1 MLKNDKCPRCPGTL
15 TAHAQGYD
23 CPECQGQFVT
33 GAEFNRQWLEDLD
46 GDPETHPIRCPACSR
61 AMTIRRLGESE
72 VDVCPGCEGAWLDA
86 GETLSLSDRVGLQQ
100 FMMYSLSLPERL
112 VRSSVGLAAGA
123 AMETASL
130 LIPQSFQS
138 AKTYELVV
146 TNSLGFLTSNI
157 GGVKSVTGQDASDSE
172 SQLDEDFMARKAV
185 GNFVDLAGMA
195 TLHVS
200 PVWLLAIVSDVAYG
214 SSSYVQQLAGELK
227 EQGLIDD
234 TSTIHH
240 VDDVLNAIQDSSGNA
255 ASLFDTPPL
264 SVEQLRATLDRTRQS
279 ITDVDYTGVLPEAE
293 LRQYWNEM
301 QEISVNNGVSLLGVS
316 GALAMNTLG
325 KLDTAAKG
333 TLTGVRVAGGLLNR
347 HVIGHY
353 AASLEAIRNK
363 GLFESLRDT
372 SGPYISA
379 VWNNFADDKP
389 TWTEELVSGRLVA
402 RGWKAVTGML
412 SSASGNPDS
421 VESGYS

>member
-1 MLKNDKCPRCPGTL
+1 MSSLTQCPRCDEIL
-15 TAHAQGYD
+15 V
-23 CPECQGQFVT
+23 PESGGLRCAGCQGQFIVK
-33 GAEFNRQWLEDLD
+33 GAINREWLQDLT
-46 GDPETHPIRCPACSR
+46 GDPATPP
-61 AMTIRRLGESE
+61 
-72 VDVCPGCEGAWLDA
+72 VNCPGCSARMTVQLLGDAEIDVCEECEGVWLDP
-86 GETLSLSDRVGLQQ
+86 GEMLPLNERAGLQQ
-100 FMMYSLSLPERL
+100 LMMYSLSLPERV
-112 VRSSVGLAAGA
+112 VRSTVGLAAGA

-146 TNSLGFLTSNI
+146 KNSLGFLAHNV
-157 GGVKSVTGQDASDSE
+157 GGVESEEESPADDVTSGD
-172 SQLDEDFMARKAV
+172 DFMARKAV

-214 SSSYVQQLAGELK
+214 SSNYVQELASELR

-264 SVEQLRATLDRTRQS
+264 SVEQLRATLEKTRES
-279 ITDVDYTGVLPEAE
+279 LTEVDYSGILPEAE
-293 LRQYWNEM
+293 LRRYWHEM

-325 KLDTAAKG
+325 KLETAAKG
-333 TLTGVRVAGGLLNR
+333 TFAGVRVAGGLLNQ

-353 AASLEAIRNK
+353 TDSLQTIQDK
-363 GLFESLRDT
+363 GLFESLRET
-372 SGPYISA
+372 SGPYVAA
-379 VWNNFADDKP
+379 VWNNFGDDKP
-389 TWTEELVSGRLVA
+389 TWTEDLVSGRMIVK
-402 RGWKAVTGML
+402 GWKAVSGFFG
-412 SSASGNPDS
+412 SGSADTKPELP
-421 VESGYS
+421 ESG

>member
-1 MLKNDKCPRCPGTL
+1 
-15 TAHAQGYD
+15 
-23 CPECQGQFVT
+23 
-33 GAEFNRQWLEDLD
+33 
-46 GDPETHPIRCPACSR
+46 
-61 AMTIRRLGESE
+61 
-72 VDVCPGCEGAWLDA
+72 
-86 GETLSLSDRVGLQQ
+86 
-100 FMMYSLSLPERL
+100 MYSLSLPERV

-146 TNSLGFLTSNI
+146 KNSLGFLARNV
-157 GGVKSVTGQDASDSE
+157 GGVESGEEPTDDDVTAGD
-172 SQLDEDFMARKAV
+172 DFMARKAV

-214 SSSYVQQLAGELK
+214 SSNYVQQLAGELRD
-227 EQGLIDD
+227 QGLIDD

-240 VDDVLNAIQDSSGNA
+240 VDDVLTAIQNSSGNA
-255 ASLFDTPPL
+255 ATLFDTPPL
-264 SVEQLRATLDRTRQS
+264 SVEQLRATLEKTRES
-279 ITDVDYTGVLPEAE
+279 LTEVDYTGILPEAE
-293 LRQYWNEM
+293 LRRYWHEM

-325 KLDTAAKG
+325 KLETAAKG
-333 TLTGVRVAGGLLNR
+333 TFAGVRVAGGLMNR

-353 AASLEAIRNK
+353 TDSLRTIQDK
-363 GLFESLRDT
+363 GLFESLRET

-389 TWTEELVSGRLVA
+389 TWTEDILSGRMAV
-402 RGWKAVTGML
+402 RGWKKISGWWSGQ
-412 SSASGNPDS
+412 SSS
-421 VESGYS
+421 E

>member
-1 MLKNDKCPRCPGTL
+1 MPSSSSDCPRCEEILVPESSGLRCPG
-15 TAHAQGYD
+15 
-23 CPECQGQFVT
+23 CQGQFVAN
-33 GAEFNRQWLEDLD
+33 GAINREWLQELTDD
-46 GDPETHPIRCPACSR
+46 PSTAPITCPGCGDPMAVQL
-61 AMTIRRLGESE
+61 LGDAEI
-72 VDVCPGCEGAWLDA
+72 DVCSSCEGAWLDP
-86 GETLSLSDRVGLQQ
+86 GEMLPLSDRAGLQQ
-100 FMMYSLSLPERL
+100 LMMYSLSLPERV
-112 VRSSVGLAAGA
+112 VRSTVGLAAGA

-146 TNSLGFLTSNI
+146 KNSLGFLARNV
-157 GGVKSVTGQDASDSE
+157 GGVASDDE
-172 SQLDEDFMARKAV
+172 SAEGDVTTGDDFMARKAV

-214 SSSYVQQLAGELK
+214 SSNYVQELATELR

-240 VDDVLNAIQDSSGNA
+240 VDDVLTAIQDSSGNA

-264 SVEQLRATLDRTRQS
+264 SVDQLRATLEKTRAS
-279 ITDVDYTGVLPEAE
+279 LTEVDYAAILPESE
-293 LRQYWNEM
+293 LRQYWHEM

-316 GALAMNTLG
+316 GALAINTLG
-325 KLDTAAKG
+325 KLETAAKG
-333 TLTGVRVAGGLLNR
+333 TFAGVRVAGGLLNR

-353 AASLEAIRNK
+353 TDSLQLIQDK
-363 GLFESLRDT
+363 GLFESLRET

-379 VWNNFADDKP
+379 VWNNFANDKP
-389 TWTEELVSGRLVA
+389 TWTEELVSGRLILK
-402 RGWKAVTGML
+402 GWKAVSGLLGSTGT
-412 SSASGNPDS
+412 
-421 VESGYS
+421 ET

>member
-1 MLKNDKCPRCPGTL
+1 
-15 TAHAQGYD
+15 
-23 CPECQGQFVT
+23 
-33 GAEFNRQWLEDLD
+33 
-46 GDPETHPIRCPACSR
+46 
-61 AMTIRRLGESE
+61 MTIRRLGESE

>member
-1 MLKNDKCPRCPGTL
+1 MSSSTNCPRCEANLVPESGGL
-15 TAHAQGYD
+15 H
-23 CPECQGQFVT
+23 CPACQGQFVAKGAINREWLQVLT
-33 GAEFNRQWLEDLD
+33 GE
-46 GDPETHPIRCPACSR
+46 PSTSPINCPGCDEP
-61 AMTIRRLGESE
+61 MTVQMLGEAE
-72 VDVCPGCEGAWLDA
+72 VDVCSNCDGAWLDP
-86 GETLSLSDRVGLQQ
+86 GEMPSLTDRAGLQQ
-100 FMMYSLSLPERL
+100 FMMYSLSLPERV
-112 VRSSVGLAAGA
+112 VRSTIGLAAGA

-146 TNSLGFLTSNI
+146 KNSLGFLTRNV
-157 GGVKSVTGQDASDSE
+157 GGVESSE
-172 SQLDEDFMARKAV
+172 SEAEGDALAGDDFMARKAV

-214 SSSYVQQLAGELK
+214 SSNYVQELASELR

-240 VDDVLNAIQDSSGNA
+240 VDDVLTAIQDSSGNA

-264 SVEQLRATLDRTRQS
+264 SVEQLRATLEKTRES
-279 ITDVDYTGVLPEAE
+279 LTEVDYTGILPEAE

-316 GALAMNTLG
+316 GALAINTLG
-325 KLDTAAKG
+325 KLETAAKG
-333 TLTGVRVAGGLLNR
+333 TFAGVRVAGGLLNR

-353 AASLEAIRNK
+353 TESLQMIQDK
-363 GLFESLRDT
+363 GLFESLRET
-372 SGPYISA
+372 SGPYVTA
-379 VWNNFADDKP
+379 VWNNFANDKP
-389 TWTEELVSGRLVA
+389 TWTEELVSGRLILK
-402 RGWKAVTGML
+402 GWKAVSGFLGATRADAKMD
-412 SSASGNPDS
+412 SSDDS
-421 VESGYS
+421 